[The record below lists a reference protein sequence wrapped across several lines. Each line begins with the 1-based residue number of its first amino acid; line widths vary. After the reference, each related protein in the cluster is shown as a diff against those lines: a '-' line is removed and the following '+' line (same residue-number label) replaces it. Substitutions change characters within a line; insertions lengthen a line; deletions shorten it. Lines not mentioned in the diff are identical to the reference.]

1 VSIQEN
7 LSRVKERM
15 ARAAARAGRSADSVQ
30 LVAVSKLQPLEK
42 IREAFDAGQRLFGE
56 NYAQELREKAEALKD
71 LAGLRFHFIGTLQK
85 NKAKYVAPVASMFEA
100 LDDLELARELDKRAR
115 VADRVLPVLLEVNLG
130 EEQKGGVAPEAI
142 AGFLESLRPLAAL
155 KAEGLMCIPEPQPD
169 PEASRPHFQ
178 KVAALARA
186 HSLSTLSMGM
196 GGDFEVAIEEGA
208 TLVRV
213 GTAIFGER
221 GRPGA

>member
-7 LSRVKERM
+7 LSLVRERM

-30 LVAVSKLQPLEK
+30 LVAVSKTQPLEK
-42 IREAFDAGQRLFGE
+42 IREAFAAGQRLFGE
-56 NYAQELREKAEALKD
+56 NYAQELREKAEALAD

-85 NKAKYVAPVASMFEA
+85 NKAKHVAPVASMFEA

-115 VADRVLPVLLEVNLG
+115 AANRVLPVLLEVNLG
-130 EEQKGGVAPEAI
+130 EEQKGGVAPEAL
-142 AGFLESLRPLAAL
+142 AAFLEALRPLASL
-155 KAEGLMCIPEPQPD
+155 SAEGLMCIPEPQPD
-169 PEASRPHFQ
+169 PEASRPHFK

-186 HSLSTLSMGM
+186 HGLRTLSMGM
-196 GGDFEVAIEEGA
+196 SADFEVAIEEGA

-221 GRPGA
+221 RRA